1 MRIFFEDTIYLDG
14 INILLLT
21 QVKIISRYKWEWWNL
36 DNLIILNANTKKF
49 LILLKDK
56 FINLFRIAC
65 IAL

>member
-21 QVKIISRYKWEWWNL
+21 QVKIISHYKWEWWNL
-36 DNLIILNANTKKF
+36 DNLIILKANTKKF